1 MKTPTR
7 FQLEYGLAHFYDPI
21 KAHEYYLKNR
31 ELTGRKKAKPKMHTY
46 EDGSS
51 VTVAENRR
59 RAITAKTGIDPRTGK
74 TRAQI
79 AKEARAKAKK
89 QLTEQVGR
97 LEDKLKRLDAKIAE
111 MEREASS
118 GDRKSKAKKERARKE
133 AEKPKTAAEKAKAA
147 RESEK
152 YRDKHKQE
160 LKNKDKKSS
169 SKSGGGSKKKG
180 DGKAKT
186 VSELKT
192 LATRVRGQL
201 AVAKQKL
208 AAL

>member
-7 FQLEYGLAHFYDPI
+7 FQLEYGLAHLYDPV
-21 KAHEYYLKNR
+21 KAHEYYLRNR
-31 ELTGRKKAKPKMHTY
+31 ELTGRKSGGAENQAQQRRAAAKAAPGWRDPRSGKTMDQIRKEATVKAKQRL
-46 EDGSS
+46 G
-51 VTVAENRR
+51 
-59 RAITAKTGIDPRTGK
+59 
-74 TRAQI
+74 
-79 AKEARAKAKK
+79 
-89 QLTEQVGR
+89 EQVKR
-97 LEDKLKRLDAKIAE
+97 LEGKLKALDAKIAE
-111 MEREASS
+111 MEREAAS

-133 AEKPKTAAEKAKAA
+133 AEKPKTAAEKAKAS
-147 RESEK
+147 REAEK

-160 LKNKDKKSS
+160 LKSKDKQRS

-201 AVAKQKL
+201 AIAKQKL